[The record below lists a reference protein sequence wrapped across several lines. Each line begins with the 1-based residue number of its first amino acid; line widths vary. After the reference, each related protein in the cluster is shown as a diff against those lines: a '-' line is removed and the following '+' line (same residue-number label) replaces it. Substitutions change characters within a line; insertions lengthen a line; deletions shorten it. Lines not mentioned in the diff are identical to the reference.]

1 MPLLKQILNP
11 GKVIDPSSPFII
23 AEMSGNHDGSLE
35 NALRIVD
42 AAAEAGADAI
52 KLQTYTAQTMTLPI
66 REGEFVIQD
75 KNSLWVGR
83 ALYDLYEEAHTPWDW
98 HAPIMER
105 ARDKGILCFSSPF
118 DETAVDLLESLG
130 TPCYKIASFECIDL
144 PLVKYVARTG
154 KPMIIST
161 GMATLEEIAAAVS
174 TARENGCPHVVVLKC
189 TSNYPAPPEH
199 SNLVTIPHMA
209 QLLDCE
215 VGLSDHTM
223 GIGVPVAACA
233 LGATVI
239 EKHMT
244 MNREGGGVDAAF
256 SAEPA
261 EMRLLIEEATRARQA
276 LGTVRYGPTTVEQN
290 ARKRRRS
297 LYISQDLQAGD
308 VLTSENLRR
317 VRPGSGLPPKFYEV
331 LLGRRVARDV
341 KAGSP
346 MRWDLLG

>member
-1 MPLLKQILNP
+1 MSRLKQLLNP
-11 GKVIDPSSPFII
+11 GKALDPHAPFII

-52 KLQTYTAQTMTLPI
+52 KLQTYTADTMTLPI
-66 REGEFVIQD
+66 REGEFVIRDQA
-75 KNSLWVGR
+75 SLWVGR
-83 ALYDLYEEAHTPWDW
+83 SLYDLYEEAHTPWDW
-98 HAPIMER
+98 HLPIMQR
-105 ARDKGILCFSSPF
+105 AAEKGILCFSSPF

-130 TPCYKIASFECIDL
+130 APCYKIASFECIDL
-144 PLVKYVARTG
+144 PLVKYTARTG

-161 GMATLEEIAAAVS
+161 GMATLEEIAEAVA

-199 SNLVTIPHMA
+199 SNLLTIPHMA

-244 MNREGGGVDAAF
+244 MSREGGGVDSAF

-261 EMRLLIEEATRARQA
+261 EMRALVEEATRARQA
-276 LGTVRYGPTTVEQN
+276 LGHVRYGPTAVELN

-297 LYISQDLQAGD
+297 LYIACDLKAGD
-308 VLTSENLRR
+308 VLTPENLRR
-317 VRPGSGLPPKFYEV
+317 VRPGLGLAPKHYEV
-331 LLGRRVARDV
+331 LLGRRVSRDV

-346 MRWDLLG
+346 MQWDLLG